1 MTMRLHTRLFVV
13 LAVFGVAFLI
23 VGSGAFNTV
32 EADRTADVNVAG
44 DGAALLELQD
54 HNGPNG
60 QYASAPS
67 GGELEISFDD
77 ITADGV
83 NQNATTTINDVFNV
97 TNSGTQSTDVYIT
110 KSGANSGLVSFNV
123 SGSPIDGGA
132 GNAVTVGTGETI
144 EVTIYINTKGQ
155 SLNSGDALLDSI
167 TIHAEA

>member
-1 MTMRLHTRLFVV
+1 MQSRTHLLLVF
-13 LAVFGVAFLI
+13 AVFGVALFV
-23 VGSGAFNTV
+23 VGSGAFTTV
-32 EADRTADVNVAG
+32 SAERTVSVNVTG
-44 DGAALLELQD
+44 DGAALLQLQP

-60 QYASAPS
+60 QYADTPS
-67 GGELEISFDD
+67 DELEISFDD

-83 NQNATTTINDVFNV
+83 NQNATTTINNVFTV
-97 TNSGTQSTDVYIT
+97 TNSGTQSTEVYIT
-110 KSGANSGLVSFNV
+110 KSGANNGLVNFNV

-132 GNAVTVGTGETI
+132 GNAVTVGTGQTI